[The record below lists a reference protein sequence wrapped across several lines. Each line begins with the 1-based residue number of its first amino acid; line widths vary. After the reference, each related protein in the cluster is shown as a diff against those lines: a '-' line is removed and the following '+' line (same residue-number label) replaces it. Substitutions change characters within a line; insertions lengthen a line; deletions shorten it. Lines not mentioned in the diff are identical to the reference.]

1 MTSDIPPRDDD
12 QAPPGPEPE
21 QPTTEQPTTP
31 ASATATGDAP
41 RRLYRS
47 RTDRMLGGVCGG
59 LAAYLRVDPVIVRIA
74 AVALVVAGGA
84 GLFMYLAAVL
94 LVPNEGEGGAAPEGP
109 RRGAAIVGA
118 VLLVVAIGVLLPFH
132 GWWGA
137 GWWIVPLGLIGLVG
151 LLVWRLASGE
161 RYPEDARSIL
171 RAIGLGVALLFG
183 CAALALAAAWAAAA
197 GGGEV
202 VAGIVIAAGIALVAG
217 AFLGRG
223 ARWLILPALAVALP
237 AGVVQAAGIDVHG
250 GVGERTYRPSSAL
263 GVRDSYRVGV
273 GKLVVDLRGANLPP
287 GDRRIR
293 LAVGVG
299 AAELIVPR
307 NVCVASSAHAGVGGV
322 GVFNRSSGGVD
333 VDWDDQRRAPAGTPR
348 VIVDG
353 DVGIGALLVNHTG
366 DGHDFGRRFDSSDPA
381 NRNAAC
387 L

>member
-1 MTSDIPPRDDD
+1 MTSDLPPRDDD
-12 QAPPGPEPE
+12 QAPPPGPEPE
-21 QPTTEQPTTP
+21 RPTTEQPTTQ
-31 ASATATGDAP
+31 AAATGDAP

-74 AVALVVAGGA
+74 TVALVFAGGA
-84 GLFMYLAAVL
+84 GVFMYLAALL
-94 LVPNEGEGGAAPEGP
+94 LVPNEGEGGAVPEGP

-132 GWWGA
+132 GWWGG
-137 GWWIVPLGLIGLVG
+137 GWWIVPLGLIGLAG

-161 RYPEDARSIL
+161 RYPDDARSIL

-202 VAGIVIAAGIALVAG
+202 VAVIVIAAGIALVAG

-223 ARWLILPALAVALP
+223 ARWLILPALAIALP

-250 GVGERTYRPSSAL
+250 GVGERTYRPTSVRD
-263 GVRDSYRVGV
+263 VRDSYRVGV
-273 GKLVVDLRGANLPP
+273 GRLVVDLRGADLTP
-287 GDRRIR
+287 GDHHIR
-293 LAVGVG
+293 LETGVG

-307 NVCVASSAHAGVGGV
+307 DVCVASTGHAGIGGV
-322 GVFNRSSGGVD
+322 WVFGRNNGGVD
-333 VDWDDQRRAPAGTPR
+333 VDWDDQRQAPPGTPR
-348 VIVDG
+348 VVLDG
-353 DVGIGALLVNHTG
+353 DVGIGAVLVSHTG
-366 DGHDFGRRFDSSDPA
+366 DTHDFGRRFDSSDPG